1 MNNKAGLIQL
11 DGSIRKKRRWD
22 QPDESLIS
30 SGVVT
35 PGLLSTPTFGQPS
48 VSLPGIMP
56 TAVLTQAPLM
66 QLQAAAI
73 VQKLNQPK
81 IQEDLVI
88 AREIV
93 INDADPAMRYK
104 LTKRQTQEEIQKCTG
119 AVVITRGKYR
129 PPNAVPDG
137 DKPLYLHI
145 SSGAHLKETAER
157 VLAVDRAA
165 AMVEDMMK
173 QVIQPLSTCVYV
185 GFDADP
191 SLNIAARIRGPNDQ
205 YINHI
210 INETGATVVLRGH
223 GSGHLSSSECKDIR
237 VVSFMLIIFLISP
250 PFLHSKLLEGQQPLH
265 LFLSSNNQKSLED
278 ARLLAENLL
287 DTISQECGATRVS
300 SCKLYGAVPP
310 PPQLLA
316 GVQSTGLELNSNS
329 STTGSLAS
337 SAATPVIGISNAL
350 VMGPIVTPASPF
362 GQGAQVGGL
371 LPSSCSQTNRLL
383 YSQAQPLPTPCTS
396 YSVYA
401 GIYPQA
407 SPLERVSLALKQSST
422 ATSTAT
428 PVVLATGMGHKS
440 SSNTEKRFPQKR
452 KFQEA
457 PTVLTR
463 IAGSQQGRGP
473 HTPPKSALSAEKN
486 FDAACLGAK
495 LKIMQ
500 ALAPCPSTSYPS
512 SSIMPQ
518 PLPPPMFPSP
528 TSSSVSRSMLPPKS
542 TSSVSANGVT
552 KDNMSNMPNL
562 SSVPDTLVKLME
574 YGDDDDDDEET
585 DDDEND
591 VIATNPNRV
600 DAAKPFWA
608 V

>member
-1 MNNKAGLIQL
+1 MSNKSELIQL
-11 DGSIRKKRRWD
+11 DGSVRKKRRWD
-22 QPDESLIS
+22 QPDELLIS
-30 SGVVT
+30 SGHAT

-48 VSLPGIMP
+48 VSLQGIMP
-56 TAVLTQAPLM
+56 TAVLTQTPLM
-66 QLQAAAI
+66 QLQAAAV

-93 INDADPAMRYK
+93 INDADPALRYK

-129 PPNAVPDG
+129 PPNAVPDD

-165 AMVEDMMK
+165 AMVEDMLK
-173 QVIQPLSTCVYV
+173 QVTQPMSTCVYV

-191 SLNIAARIRGPNDQ
+191 SLNIAARICGPNDQ

-223 GSGHLSSSECKDIR
+223 GSGHLSNSECK
-237 VVSFMLIIFLISP
+237 
-250 PFLHSKLLEGQQPLH
+250 EGQQPLH

-287 DTISQECGATRVS
+287 DTISKECGATRVS

-310 PPQLLA
+310 PQQLLA
-316 GVQSTGLELNSNS
+316 GVQNTGLAVNSDS
-329 STTGSLAS
+329 STTGSLAFS
-337 SAATPVIGISNAL
+337 TGSLACSVATPVIGISNPL
-350 VMGPIVTPASPF
+350 VMSPVITPAFPF

-371 LPSSCSQTNRLL
+371 LTSSCSQTNRLI
-383 YSQAQPLPTPCTS
+383 YSQPLPPPCTS
-396 YSVYA
+396 YSAYA

-407 SPLERVSLALKQSST
+407 SPRVQVSLALKQSTT
-422 ATSTAT
+422 ATSTVT
-428 PVVLATGMGHKS
+428 PVVLATGLAHKS
-440 SSNTEKRFPQKR
+440 SSNTEKRLPHKR
-452 KFQEA
+452 KFREA
-457 PTVLTR
+457 PTALIG
-463 IAGSQQGRGP
+463 IAGSQQGPGP
-473 HTPPKSALSAEKN
+473 HTPLKCASSAEKKI
-486 FDAACLGAK
+486 DAARPCTT
-495 LKIMQ
+495 LKNLQ
-500 ALAPCPSTSYPS
+500 PPSPCHASTSYPS
-512 SSIMPQ
+512 SSIMLL
-518 PLPPPMFPSP
+518 PLPPPEFRSP
-528 TSSSVSRSMLPPKS
+528 TSSLVSRSMLLPKS
-542 TSSVSANGVT
+542 TSSFSANGVS
-552 KDNMSNMPNL
+552 KDNKSNVPNL
-562 SSVPDTLVKLME
+562 PSVPDTLVKLME
-574 YGDDDDDDEET
+574 YGDDDDDEET
-585 DDDEND
+585 DDDENG
-591 VIATNPNRV
+591 VIATNPNRL

>member
-1 MNNKAGLIQL
+1 M
-11 DGSIRKKRRWD
+11 
-22 QPDESLIS
+22 EVF
-30 SGVVT
+30 GVVT

-48 VSLPGIMP
+48 VSSPGIMP

-66 QLQAAAI
+66 QLQAAAM
-73 VQKLNQPK
+73 VQKINQPK

-165 AMVEDMMK
+165 AMVEDMLK
-173 QVIQPLSTCVYV
+173 QVTQPLSTCVYV

-191 SLNIAARIRGPNDQ
+191 SLNIGARIRGPNDQ

-210 INETGATVVLRGH
+210 INETGATVLLRGH
-223 GSGHLSSSECKDIR
+223 GSAQLSNSECK
-237 VVSFMLIIFLISP
+237 
-250 PFLHSKLLEGQQPLH
+250 EGLQPLH

-287 DTISQECGATRVS
+287 DTISKECGATRVS

-310 PPQLLA
+310 PQQLLA
-316 GVQSTGLELNSNS
+316 GVQSTGLEVNPDSI
-329 STTGSLAS
+329 TTGILACS
-337 SAATPVIGISNAL
+337 VATPVIGISNHL
-350 VMGPIVTPASPF
+350 VMGPVVTPAFPF

-383 YSQAQPLPTPCTS
+383 YSQPSPPPCTS
-396 YSVYA
+396 YSAYA

-407 SPLERVSLALKQSST
+407 SPLEQVSLALKQSTT
-422 ATSTAT
+422 ATSTVA
-428 PVVLATGMGHKS
+428 PAVLATGMAHKS
-440 SSNTEKRFPQKR
+440 SSNTEKRLPLKR
-452 KFQEA
+452 KFREA
-457 PTVLTR
+457 PTALIG
-463 IAGSQQGRGP
+463 IAGSQQGPGP
-473 HTPPKSALSAEKN
+473 HTLLKCTSSAEKKI
-486 FDAACLGAK
+486 DAVLPGTT
-495 LKIMQ
+495 LKNLQ
-500 ALAPCPSTSYPS
+500 PSAPGHASTSYPS

-518 PLPPPMFPSP
+518 PLPPPKFPSP

-542 TSSVSANGVT
+542 TSSFSANGVSK
-552 KDNMSNMPNL
+552 KDHMSNVPSL
-562 SSVPDTLVKLME
+562 PSVPDTLVKLME
-574 YGDDDDDDEET
+574 YGDDDDDEET
-585 DDDEND
+585 DDDEKG
-591 VIATNPNRV
+591 IITTNPNRV